1 MNEQAHV
8 YACAAPKDPAPRE
21 AHPSLPVGDSALPHS
36 NRPMGSSMWGGA
48 GSRPARYPAPL
59 VPSPAPPPP
68 ALGSPAYSRCVVI
81 TWAARGARLVLVFP
95 CVCRVSSGELL
106 SFPVST
112 QACTSADLWA
122 PSARTL
128 TSPAGRRP
136 VMPLVRYRKVAI
148 LGYRSVGKT
157 SLAHQFVEGEFL
169 KGYDPTV
176 ENTYS
181 KTVTLG
187 KDEFHLHLVD
197 TAGQDKYSILP
208 YSFIIGVHGYV
219 LVYNVTSL
227 RSFQIVKNL
236 YQKLQEG
243 HGKTRL
249 PVLLV
254 GNKADLSADREVQAV
269 EGKKLAESW
278 GATFMESSAR
288 DNQVLVIQEIA
299 RVENSYGQDRRCC
312 LM

>member
-1 MNEQAHV
+1 
-8 YACAAPKDPAPRE
+8 
-21 AHPSLPVGDSALPHS
+21 
-36 NRPMGSSMWGGA
+36 
-48 GSRPARYPAPL
+48 
-59 VPSPAPPPP
+59 
-68 ALGSPAYSRCVVI
+68 
-81 TWAARGARLVLVFP
+81 
-95 CVCRVSSGELL
+95 
-106 SFPVST
+106 
-112 QACTSADLWA
+112 
-122 PSARTL
+122 
-128 TSPAGRRP
+128 
-136 VMPLVRYRKVAI
+136 MPLVRYRKVAI

-169 KGYDPTV
+169 EGYDPTV

-197 TAGQDKYSILP
+197 TAGQVPVVDEYSILP
-208 YSFIIGVHGYV
+208 YSLIIGVHGYT
-219 LVYNVTSL
+219 LVYSVTSL
-227 RSFQIVKNL
+227 HSFQVVKNL
-236 YQKLQEG
+236 YQKLHEG

-254 GNKADLSADREVQAV
+254 GNKADLSPEREVQAV

-288 DNQVLVIQEIA
+288 DNQLAQEIFIKVIQEIT
-299 RVENSYGQDRRCC
+299 RVENSYGRQDRRCY